1 MALVLKEIHLD
12 LPFLL
17 KSKTP
22 ALLKFPSYVY
32 ISGIGFFLSVTAYYP
47 AIFSR
52 QVVNELFHP
61 DIDVQHLKTGN

>member
-1 MALVLKEIHLD
+1 MALVLNEIRFN

-22 ALLKFPSYVY
+22 ALLKFPSHVY
-32 ISGIGFFLSVTAYYP
+32 FLDIVFFLSPTAYNP

-52 QVVNELFHP
+52 QVVNELFQL

>member
-1 MALVLKEIHLD
+1 MALVLREILSD

-32 ISGIGFFLSVTAYYP
+32 ISDIVFFLSATAYYP

-52 QVVNELFHP
+52 QVVNELFHL